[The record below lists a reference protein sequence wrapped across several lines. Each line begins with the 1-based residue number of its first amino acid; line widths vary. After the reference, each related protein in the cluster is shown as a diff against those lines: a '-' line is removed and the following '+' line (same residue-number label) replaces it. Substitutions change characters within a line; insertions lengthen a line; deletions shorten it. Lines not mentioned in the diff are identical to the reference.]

1 MNRSSVHNIRQV
13 LLFRGVA
20 FGIVALGTLALFSD
34 VDDVTRIAL
43 FIGSLVVLISFWLT
57 VQPGYLAFE
66 TAQGKILIST
76 DKEDKAEF
84 FLIIPANE
92 LAGYEIE
99 KSYAGL
105 RRKIFLYRKT
115 PKGIMKSKAIPMS
128 LFTANQ
134 TRQMCDQL
142 DAMVSANGFA
152 HLKL

>member
-20 FGIVALGTLALFSD
+20 FGIVGLGTLALFSD
-34 VDDVTRIAL
+34 IDEITRMAL
-43 FIGSLVVLISFWLT
+43 FIGSLVVLISFWLM

-76 DKEDKAEF
+76 DKEDKSEF
-84 FLIIPANE
+84 FLIMPANE

-99 KSYAGL
+99 KSHAGL
-105 RRKIFLYRKT
+105 RRKLFLYRKT
-115 PKGIMKSKAIPMS
+115 PKGFMKSKAIPMS
-128 LFTANQ
+128 LFTAHQ
-134 TRQMCDQL
+134 TLQMCAQL
-142 DAMVSANGFA
+142 DAMVAANGFG